1 MRHRTRTLAVGLA
14 WILTTLVPVAVAD
27 AGQVT
32 RRGYRAPSGSSA
44 QPAGGAPTRAPQRA
58 TRPTRATRA
67 PGVSGA
73 RPGVSGQIR
82 GRVDGRVGGR
92 SGGRRGGRV
101 GLVPPGRSWGRGPS
115 FSAGFGVSGRY
126 GGFRP
131 PRYSGRYRPYG
142 YASAYVYPY
151 RAYAYRP
158 YRYPGYAYGVGYG
171 SFAVARDYLG
181 GVRLQ
186 VSPRHAE
193 VFVGGHYVGLVDD
206 FDGTFQRLKLE
217 DGVYEIVI
225 EAPGYV
231 PLALDVRV
239 LAGQTVKYRG
249 RLRPIP

>member
-1 MRHRTRTLAVGLA
+1 MRHRTPTLVVGLA
-14 WILTTLVPVAVAD
+14 WILTTLVPVASAD

-32 RRGYRAPSGSSA
+32 RRGYRNPSTR
-44 QPAGGAPTRAPQRA
+44 PAADAPTRAPERA
-58 TRPTRATRA
+58 GRPTRVTRG
-67 PGVSGA
+67 PSVSGA
-73 RPGVSGQIR
+73 RPGVPGQIR
-82 GRVDGRVGGR
+82 GRVDGRDGRR
-92 SGGRRGGRV
+92 SGSRRGGRR
-101 GLVPPGRSWGRGPS
+101 GLVPPGRSWGRGLS
-115 FSAGFGVSGRY
+115 VGAGFGVSGRY
-126 GGFRP
+126 GGFRS
-131 PRYSGRYRPYG
+131 PRYSMRYRPYG

-158 YRYPGYAYGVGYG
+158 YGYPAYAYGAGYG
-171 SFAVARDYLG
+171 TFAVTRDYLG

-193 VFVGGHYVGLVDD
+193 VFVGGAYVGLVDD

-225 EAPGYV
+225 EPPGYV

-239 LAGQTVKYRG
+239 LSGQTVRYRG